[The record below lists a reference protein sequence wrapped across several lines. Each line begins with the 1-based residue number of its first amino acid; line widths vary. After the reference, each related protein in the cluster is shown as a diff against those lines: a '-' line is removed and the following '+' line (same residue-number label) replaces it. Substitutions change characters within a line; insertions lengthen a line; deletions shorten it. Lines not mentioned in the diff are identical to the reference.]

1 MISKFLKRLTIL
13 GVAFLVTCISELE
26 IARAYLYVD
35 LAWVAVV
42 VAVFVAIIAIGGAIA
57 EENTVAGVV
66 NFFIVLAMALAVAVD
81 LAISFILSRLFNIDF
96 YTAYV
101 VIDFI
106 MCLIPSKKKE

>member
-13 GVAFLVTCISELE
+13 GVAFLITCISDLK

-35 LAWVAVV
+35 LAWVAIVA
-42 VAVFVAIIAIGGAIA
+42 AVFVAIIAIGGAIC
-57 EENTVAGVV
+57 EENAVAGVV
-66 NFFIVLAMALAVAVD
+66 NFFIVLVMVLAIAVD
-81 LAISFILSRLFNIDF
+81 LALSFILSRLFNIDF

-106 MCLIPSKKKE
+106 MCLIPSKDNE

>member
-13 GVAFLVTCISELE
+13 AVAFLVSCISNLE

-35 LAWVAVV
+35 LAWVGVI
-42 VAVFVAIIAIGGAIA
+42 VAVFVAIIALGGALC
-57 EENTVAGVV
+57 EENAVAGLI
-66 NFFIVLAMALAVAVD
+66 NFFLVAAMGLVVVIDLALA
-81 LAISFILSRLFNIDF
+81 FILSRLFGIDF

-106 MCLIPSKKKE
+106 MCLFPSKKNE